1 MARGPTV
8 SQTKLDG
15 ELVPETTGGLTAE
28 EESLLEALDEVEQT
42 IDAMSHVLASLR
54 EQLADHLQG
63 KSIGPSPVLDEWPE
77 DPETPM
83 H

>member
-1 MARGPTV
+1 M

-15 ELVPETTGGLTAE
+15 EVEVETKGGLSDE

-63 KSIGPSPVLDEWPE
+63 KRTGPSPVLEEWPE
-77 DPETPM
+77 DPEPPL

>member
-1 MARGPTV
+1 M

-15 ELVPETTGGLTAE
+15 EIEVEITGGLSDE

-42 IDAMSHVLASLR
+42 IDAMGHVLASLR
-54 EQLADHLQG
+54 DQLADHLQG
-63 KSIGPSPVLDEWPE
+63 KRTEPSPVLDDWPE
-77 DPETPM
+77 DPDPPL

>member
-1 MARGPTV
+1 M

-15 ELVPETTGGLTAE
+15 EVEVEITEGLSDE

-42 IDAMSHVLASLR
+42 IDAMGHVLASLR

-63 KSIGPSPVLDEWPE
+63 RRTGPSPVLDEWPE
-77 DPETPM
+77 DPEP
-83 H
+83 HLH

>member
-1 MARGPTV
+1 MSV
-8 SQTKLDG
+8 SQTELDDDL
-15 ELVPETTGGLTAE
+15 EADITAGLTDE
-28 EESLLEALDEVEQT
+28 EESLLNTLDEVEQT

-63 KSIGPSPVLDEWPE
+63 RNAGPSPVLDAWPE
-77 DPETPM
+77 DPDPQL

>member
-1 MARGPTV
+1 M
-8 SQTKLDG
+8 SQTETEGDY
-15 ELVPETTGGLTAE
+15 PETNAGLTDE
-28 EESLLEALDEVEQT
+28 EVSLLEALDEVEQT

-63 KSIGPSPVLDEWPE
+63 RERGTSPVLDEWEE
-77 DPETPM
+77 DPTATL

>member
-1 MARGPTV
+1 M

-15 ELVPETTGGLTAE
+15 EVEVETKGGLSDE

-63 KSIGPSPVLDEWPE
+63 KRTGPSPVLDEWPE
-77 DPETPM
+77 DPEPPL

>member
-1 MARGPTV
+1 MDEDLELD
-8 SQTKLDG
+8 TK
-15 ELVPETTGGLTAE
+15 GGLSDE
-28 EESLLEALDEVEQT
+28 EECMLNALDEVEQT

-63 KSIGPSPVLDEWPE
+63 RSSGPSPVLEGWPE
-77 DPETPM
+77 DPDPRL

>member
-1 MARGPTV
+1 M
-8 SQTKLDG
+8 SETKVDG
-15 ELVPETTGGLTAE
+15 ELELESTGGLSDE
-28 EESLLEALDEVEQT
+28 EESLLNALDEVEQT

-63 KSIGPSPVLDEWPE
+63 RNTGPSPVLDDWPE
-77 DPETPM
+77 DPEPPL